1 MSNDTSAI
9 ETKLAAART
18 RLILDKPFLG
28 SLVMHLPLKAAD
40 PKWCKTT
47 ATDAR
52 AFYYNA
58 DYIARLTLEQTQFVL
73 AHEAMHCALSH
84 FARRN
89 HRQKH
94 RWDVACDYAVNMILD
109 EERMPPPDEALMNA
123 AYRGLTAEE
132 IYPVLHE
139 DPPEQTMD
147 QHLFD
152 NENDTPPESEGE
164 PEERDTGEGESRE
177 AQSGETEGE
186 QDTPSQGGSQD
197 EDQEDQQGQGSQARP
212 QESSAGGEAENEN
225 EVSAKANVNEEN
237 VKQSGRSQMQEQPP
251 QPPMDP
257 DKLSEQW
264 KSRLAAAAQAARQAG
279 KLSASL
285 MRFVDNLLAP
295 QLPWRALLARYMMN
309 AARDDYSFQRTSR
322 REGAALMPRL
332 YSQSVNVVVALDTSG
347 SVNDEELREFLTEI
361 DALKGQVRAEITL
374 HACDDKLDA
383 AGPWRYAMW
392 EPVGLPENLSGGGGT
407 DFRPVFDWINRDRLS
422 PDLLVYFTDA
432 EGEFPKQE
440 PQYPVVWLVKGKAP
454 VPFGVRI
461 QLN

>member
-1 MSNDTSAI
+1 MQDLPAL

-18 RLILDKPFLG
+18 RLILEKPFLG
-28 SLVMHLPLKAAD
+28 ALVMHLPLKAAD

-52 AFYYNA
+52 NFYFNPE
-58 DYIARLTLEQTQFVL
+58 YISRLTLEQTQFVL

-84 FARRN
+84 FNRRN

-109 EERMPPPDEALMNA
+109 EERMRGPDNALMNA

-139 DPPEQTMD
+139 DPPEETQDM
-147 QHLFD
+147 HLFD
-152 NENDTPPESEGE
+152 NEPSEGGGEGEQQEQNDAEQGKGQGEKSE
-164 PEERDTGEGESRE
+164 PGEGES
-177 AQSGETEGE
+177 GGKPE
-186 QDTPSQGGSQD
+186 QQD
-197 EDQEDQQGQGSQARP
+197 NQGQGSQ
-212 QESSAGGEAENEN
+212 
-225 EVSAKANVNEEN
+225 
-237 VKQSGRSQMQEQPP
+237 QEQSSEAQSTSASETPP
-251 QPPMDP
+251 PPPADP
-257 DKLSEQW
+257 DKLDEQW

-279 KLSASL
+279 KLSQSML
-285 MRFVDNLLAP
+285 RLVDNLLAP

-322 REGAALMPRL
+322 REGEALMPRL
-332 YSQSVNVVVALDTSG
+332 YSQSVNVIVVLDTSG
-347 SVNDEELREFLTEI
+347 SITHDELKEFLTEI
-361 DALKGQVRAEITL
+361 DALKAQVRATVTL

-383 AGPWRYAMW
+383 SGPWRFAMW
-392 EPVGLPENLSGGGGT
+392 ESMTLPAEISGGGGT
-407 DFRPVFDWINRDRLS
+407 DFRPVFDWVAKEQLN

-432 EGEFPKQE
+432 EGQFPERE
-440 PQYPVVWLVKGKAP
+440 PAYPVAWLVKGKART
-454 VPFGVRI
+454 PFGIRI

>member
-1 MSNDTSAI
+1 MQDLHAL

-18 RLILDKPFLG
+18 RLILEKPFLG
-28 SLVMHLPLKAAD
+28 ALVMHLPLKAAD

-52 AFYYNA
+52 NFYFNP

-84 FARRN
+84 FNRRN

-109 EERMPPPDEALMNA
+109 EERMRGPDNALMNA

-139 DPPEQTMD
+139 DPPEETQDM
-147 QHLFD
+147 HLFD
-152 NENDTPPESEGE
+152 NEPSEGGGEGE
-164 PEERDTGEGESRE
+164 P
-177 AQSGETEGE
+177 QE
-186 QDTPSQGGSQD
+186 QNDSEQGKGQNEKPEPSQGESGGKP
-197 EDQEDQQGQGSQARP
+197 DQQQDQQQGGKGQGNESQQDTDSQQNSNP
-212 QESSAGGEAENEN
+212 QQTSEA
-225 EVSAKANVNEEN
+225 
-237 VKQSGRSQMQEQPP
+237 PP
-251 QPPMDP
+251 PPPADP
-257 DKLSEQW
+257 DQLDEQW

-279 KLSASL
+279 KLSQSM
-285 MRFVDNLLAP
+285 MRLVDNLLAP

-322 REGAALMPRL
+322 REAGNPGDAMMPRL
-332 YSQSVNVVVALDTSG
+332 YSQGVNVIVVLDTSG
-347 SVNDEELREFLTEI
+347 SVTRDELQEFLSEI
-361 DALKGQVRAEITL
+361 DALKAQVRADVTL
-374 HACDDKLDA
+374 HACDDKLA
-383 AGPWRYAMW
+383 EAGPWRYAMW
-392 EPVGLPENLSGGGGT
+392 EAIQLPEEIAGGGGT
-407 DFRPVFDWINRDRLS
+407 DFRPVFEWIQREHSS

-432 EGEFPKQE
+432 EGQFPARE
-440 PQYPVVWLVKGKAP
+440 PTYPVVWLVKGKAD
-454 VPFGVRI
+454 VPFGIRI

>member
-1 MSNDTSAI
+1 MSNDLSAI

-52 AFYYNA
+52 HFYYNPG
-58 DYIARLTLEQTQFVL
+58 YISRLTLEQTQFVL

-84 FARRN
+84 FARRS
-89 HRQKH
+89 HRQRH

-109 EERMPPPDEALMNA
+109 DERMHGPEEALMNA

-139 DPPEQTMD
+139 DPPEETLD
-147 QHLFD
+147 QHLFESEASAEANGSEAD
-152 NENDTPPESEGE
+152 VKPEGGRSHQDTPEGQEGE
-164 PEERDTGEGESRE
+164 PQEQDAGEGSDTQGESGQQESEPDEGGEGR
-177 AQSGETEGE
+177 SGEGSEK
-186 QDTPSQGGSQD
+186 QDGKGG
-197 EDQEDQQGQGSQARP
+197 QAQP
-212 QESSAGGEAENEN
+212 EESAEGGEG
-225 EVSAKANVNEEN
+225 
-237 VKQSGRSQMQEQPP
+237 QSELQQQPP
-251 QPPMDP
+251 RPPMDP
-257 DKLSEQW
+257 EKLAEQW
-264 KSRLAAAAQAARQAG
+264 KGRLAAAAQAARQAG
-279 KLSASL
+279 KLSQSL
-285 MRFVDNLLAP
+285 MRLVDHLLAP

-347 SVNDEELREFLTEI
+347 SVTEAELQEFLTEI
-361 DALKGQVRAEITL
+361 DALKGQVRADITL
-374 HACDDKLDA
+374 HACDDKMDA
-383 AGPWRYAMW
+383 AGPWKYAMW
-392 EPVGLPENLSGGGGT
+392 EPLTLPPGISGGGGT
-407 DFRPVFDWINRDRLS
+407 DFRPVFDWVNRDRLN

-440 PQYPVVWLVKGKAP
+440 PPYPVIWLVKGKAA

>member
-1 MSNDTSAI
+1 MSQDTSAI

-109 EERMPPPDEALMNA
+109 DERMPPPDEALMNA

-132 IYPVLHE
+132 IYPLLHE
-139 DPPEQTMD
+139 DPPEETMD

-152 NENDTPPESEGE
+152 QENDTPPQSEGE
-164 PEERDTGEGESRE
+164 PEGRDTGAGEPRE

-186 QDTPSQGGSQD
+186 QDTGSQGGSQGRD
-197 EDQEDQQGQGSQARP
+197 KNDQPGQGQQAQA
-212 QESSAGGEAENEN
+212 QESQDSGEA
-225 EVSAKANVNEEN
+225 
-237 VKQSGRSQMQEQPP
+237 QSDLQEQPP
-251 QPPMDP
+251 PPPMDP

-322 REGAALMPRL
+322 REGEALMPRL

-347 SVNDEELREFLTEI
+347 SVTDEELREFLAEI

-374 HACDDKLDA
+374 HACDDKLA
-383 AGPWRYAMW
+383 EAGPWRYAMW
-392 EPVGLPENLSGGGGT
+392 EPVTLPAEVAGGGGT
-407 DFRPVFDWINRDRLS
+407 DFRPVFDWVNRDRLS

-432 EGEFPKQE
+432 EGAFPEQA
-440 PQYPVVWLVKGKAP
+440 PPYPVVWLVKGKAP

>member
-1 MSNDTSAI
+1 MSDHSAL

-18 RLILDKPFLG
+18 RLILEKPFLG

-47 ATDAR
+47 ATDAKH
-52 AFYYNA
+52 FYYNPA
-58 DYIARLTLEQTQFVL
+58 YIGRLTLEQTQFVL

-109 EERMPPPDEALMNA
+109 DERMHGPENALMNA

-139 DPPEQTMD
+139 DPPEETQDM
-147 QHLFD
+147 HLFD
-152 NENDTPPESEGE
+152 NESSEQGGDGE
-164 PEERDTGEGESRE
+164 AQEQDSGEGEGESSGNSGGSSASAE
-177 AQSGETEGE
+177 PEGGESQESGET
-186 QDTPSQGGSQD
+186 QNAAPPAPADT
-197 EDQEDQQGQGSQARP
+197 GQL
-212 QESSAGGEAENEN
+212 
-225 EVSAKANVNEEN
+225 
-237 VKQSGRSQMQEQPP
+237 
-251 QPPMDP
+251 D
-257 DKLSEQW
+257 EQW

-279 KLSASL
+279 KLSQSL
-285 MRFVDNLLAP
+285 MRLVDEMLAP

-322 REGAALMPRL
+322 REAAALLPRL
-332 YSQSVNVVVALDTSG
+332 HSQSVKVVVALDTSG
-347 SVNDEELREFLTEI
+347 SVQQEELQEFLSEI

-374 HACDDKLDA
+374 HACDDKLDPM
-383 AGPWRYAMW
+383 GPWHFALW
-392 EPVGLPENLSGGGGT
+392 EPVRLPDEVSGGGGT
-407 DFRPVFDWINRDRLS
+407 DFRPLFDWVAREHFS

-432 EGEFPKQE
+432 QGRFPERE
-440 PQYPVVWLVKGKAP
+440 PHFPVVWLVKGRSS
-454 VPFGVRI
+454 VPFGTRI

>member
-1 MSNDTSAI
+1 MQDLPAL

-18 RLILDKPFLG
+18 RLILEKPFLG
-28 SLVMHLPLKAAD
+28 ALVMHLPLKAAD

-52 AFYYNA
+52 NFYFNPE
-58 DYIARLTLEQTQFVL
+58 YIGRLTLEQTQFVL

-84 FARRN
+84 FNRRN

-109 EERMPPPDEALMNA
+109 DERMHGPDNALMNA

-139 DPPEQTMD
+139 DPPEETQDM
-147 QHLFD
+147 HLFD
-152 NENDTPPESEGE
+152 NEPSEGG
-164 PEERDTGEGESRE
+164 GEGEQQDKDDAE
-177 AQSGETEGE
+177 QGKGQGEKSDQTEGE
-186 QDTPSQGGSQD
+186 SGSKPEQQDSQGEGNQQELDD
-197 EDQEDQQGQGSQARP
+197 ETRSAS
-212 QESSAGGEAENEN
+212 ESET
-225 EVSAKANVNEEN
+225 
-237 VKQSGRSQMQEQPP
+237 PP
-251 QPPMDP
+251 PPTDP
-257 DKLSEQW
+257 DKLDEQW

-279 KLSASL
+279 KLSQSML
-285 MRFVDNLLAP
+285 RLVDTLLAP

-322 REGAALMPRL
+322 REGDALMPRL
-332 YSQSVNVVVALDTSG
+332 YSQSVNVIVVLDTSG
-347 SVNDEELREFLTEI
+347 SVTREELQEFMSEI
-361 DALKGQVRAEITL
+361 DALKAQVRASVTL

-383 AGPWRYAMW
+383 NGPWRYAMW
-392 EPVGLPENLSGGGGT
+392 ESMALPAEISGGGGT
-407 DFRPVFDWINRDRLS
+407 DFKPVFEWVAKEQLN

-432 EGEFPKQE
+432 EGQFPERE
-440 PQYPVVWLVKGKAP
+440 PAYPVAWLVKGKART
-454 VPFGVRI
+454 PFGIRI

>member
-1 MSNDTSAI
+1 MSKDSSAI

-89 HRQKH
+89 YRQKH

-109 EERMPPPDEALMNA
+109 DERMPPPDAALMNA
-123 AYRGLTAEE
+123 TYRGLTAEE
-132 IYPVLHE
+132 IYPLLHE
-139 DPPEQTMD
+139 DPPEETMD

-152 NENDTPPESEGE
+152 QENDTPPESEGQ
-164 PEERDTGEGESRE
+164 PEEKNAGEGEQRE
-177 AQSGETEGE
+177 SQSGETEGE
-186 QDTPSQGGSQD
+186 QETESQGGSQGQD
-197 EDQEDQQGQGSQARP
+197 KEDQQGKGSQAQP
-212 QESSAGGEAENEN
+212 QESKDSGEGQQET
-225 EVSAKANVNEEN
+225 
-237 VKQSGRSQMQEQPP
+237 QEQPP

-257 DKLSEQW
+257 EKLSEQW

-279 KLSASL
+279 KLSQSL

-322 REGAALMPRL
+322 REGEALMPRL

-374 HACDDKLDA
+374 HACDDKLA
-383 AGPWRYAMW
+383 EAGPWRYAMW
-392 EPVGLPENLSGGGGT
+392 EPVTLPAEVSGGGGT
-407 DFRPVFDWINRDRLS
+407 DFRPVFDWVNHDRLN

-440 PQYPVVWLVKGKAP
+440 PQYPVVWLVKGKAQ
-454 VPFGVRI
+454 VPFGTRI

>member
-1 MSNDTSAI
+1 MNDDNAAI

-18 RLILDKPFLG
+18 RLILDQPFLG
-28 SLVMHLPLKAAD
+28 ALVMHLPLKAAD
-40 PKWCKTT
+40 PKWCATT

-52 AFYYNA
+52 YFYYNPS
-58 DYIARLTLEQTQFVL
+58 YIGRLTLEQTQFVL

-109 EERMPPPDEALMNA
+109 DERMRGPEDALMNA

-132 IYPVLHE
+132 IYPLLHE
-139 DPPEQTMD
+139 DPPEKTQDM
-147 QHLFD
+147 HLFD
-152 NENDTPPESEGE
+152 NESSEGGGESE
-164 PEERDTGEGESRE
+164 SM
-177 AQSGETEGE
+177 E
-186 QDTPSQGGSQD
+186 QDAGQGQGNED
-197 EDQEDQQGQGSQARP
+197 REDQSEGGGGRPQQQEGQGSQP
-212 QESSAGGEAENEN
+212 QEASDVQEA
-225 EVSAKANVNEEN
+225 
-237 VKQSGRSQMQEQPP
+237 PP
-251 QPPMDP
+251 PPPMDP
-257 DKLSEQW
+257 DKLDEQW
-264 KSRLAAAAQAARQAG
+264 KSRLAAAAHAARQAG
-279 KLSASL
+279 KLSQSL
-285 MRFVDNLLAP
+285 MRLVDNLLAP

-322 REGAALMPRL
+322 RDSGAALMPRL

-347 SVNDEELREFLTEI
+347 SIKDEELREFLSEV
-361 DALKGQVRAEITL
+361 DALKGQVRAEVTL
-374 HACDDKLDA
+374 HACDDKLCA
-383 AGPWRYAMW
+383 HGPWRFAQW
-392 EPVGLPENLSGGGGT
+392 EPVTLPEGVSGKGGT
-407 DFRPVFDWINRDRLS
+407 DFRPVFEWLERERLN

-432 EGEFPKQE
+432 EGKFPERE